1 MLVKIL
7 YKPLGL
13 FISVVGGIL
22 AGAAFK
28 RTWRVLAHE
37 DQAPKATDRDRTWRE
52 VLPAAALQGALF
64 GFVKATMDRA
74 GARGFERATG
84 TWPS

>member
-1 MLVKIL
+1 MLVKVI

-13 FISVVGGIL
+13 VVSVLGGLL

-28 RTWRVLAHE
+28 WTWKLLAHE
-37 DQAPKATDRDRTWRE
+37 EEAPKATDRQRSWRQ
-52 VLPAAALQGALF
+52 VLPAAALQGAIF
-64 GFVKATMDRA
+64 GFVKAAVDRA

-84 TWPS
+84 AWPA